1 MIGSFSVRYGPPD
14 LVRHGPLGQ
23 DVPVTN
29 DANPQAADDNE
40 LTAAAGAESRDNAER
55 EPAEVEPE
63 EFDPATFDPATF
75 DPESVPV
82 EDAELAA
89 EVLDFW
95 GATRQYAGMA
105 KASIVVGHTVSE
117 TVPPPAWSFGDEPE
131 LAEAL
136 LAAVLAGDKTATSSA
151 LWDYDDEGAP
161 IPVVG
166 ELSILLDGERHPRA
180 LIRTTS
186 VETTTFDEV
195 DDDFAAAEGEDDRT
209 LESWRAGHEAYFRRT
224 LGEGREFSSDMPIVC
239 ERFELLYP
247 KR

>member
-1 MIGSFSVRYGPPD
+1 M
-14 LVRHGPLGQ
+14 
-23 DVPVTN
+23 TN

-40 LTAAAGAESRDNAER
+40 QTAAAGAESRDSVER
-55 EPAEVEPE
+55 EPAGAEPE
-63 EFDPATFDPATF
+63 EFDPATF

-95 GATRQYAGMA
+95 GATRQHAGMA

-131 LAEAL
+131 LAETL

-161 IPVVG
+161 LPVVG

-186 VETTTFDEV
+186 VVTTTFDEV

-224 LGEGREFSSDMPIVC
+224 LGEGREFSADMPIVC

>member
-1 MIGSFSVRYGPPD
+1 M
-14 LVRHGPLGQ
+14 
-23 DVPVTN
+23 TN
-29 DANPQAADDNE
+29 DVNPQAADDNE
-40 LTAAAGAESRDNAER
+40 PESEHGS
-55 EPAEVEPE
+55 EP
-63 EFDPATFDPATF
+63 EFDPSTF

-95 GATRQYAGMA
+95 AATRQYAGMA
-105 KASIVVGHTVSE
+105 KASVVVGHTVSE
-117 TVPPPAWSFGDEPE
+117 TVPPQAWSFGDEPE
-131 LAEAL
+131 LAESL
-136 LAAVLAGDKTATSSA
+136 LSAVLAGDKTATSSA

-161 IPVVG
+161 LPVVG
-166 ELSILLDGERHPRA
+166 ELSILLDGDRHPRA

-224 LGEGREFSSDMPIVC
+224 LGEGREFSEDMPIVC

>member
-1 MIGSFSVRYGPPD
+1 
-14 LVRHGPLGQ
+14 
-23 DVPVTN
+23 VTN

-40 LTAAAGAESRDNAER
+40 LTAADAGREAAEPEAAEPETG
-55 EPAEVEPE
+55 EPETGEPEPE
-63 EFDPATFDPATF
+63 EFDPATF

-82 EDAELAA
+82 EDAELAS

-95 GATRQYAGMA
+95 AATRQYAGMA

-131 LAEAL
+131 LAETL

-151 LWDYDDEGAP
+151 LWDYNDEGAP
-161 IPVVG
+161 LPVVG

-224 LGEGREFSSDMPIVC
+224 LGEGREFSEDMPVVC

>member
-1 MIGSFSVRYGPPD
+1 
-14 LVRHGPLGQ
+14 
-23 DVPVTN
+23 VTN
-29 DANPQAADDNE
+29 DANPQAADDSE
-40 LTAAAGAESRDNAER
+40 QTAARAESRDSAER
-55 EPAEVEPE
+55 EPAEAEPAAAEPE
-63 EFDPATFDPATF
+63 DFDPATFDPATF

-131 LAEAL
+131 LAETL
-136 LAAVLAGDKTATSSA
+136 LAAVLAGEKTATSSA

-161 IPVVG
+161 LPVVG

-224 LGEGREFSSDMPIVC
+224 LGEGREFSEDMPVVC

>member
-1 MIGSFSVRYGPPD
+1 MT
-14 LVRHGPLGQ
+14 H
-23 DVPVTN
+23 DV
-29 DANPQAADDNE
+29 NPQAADD
-40 LTAAAGAESRDNAER
+40 D
-55 EPAEVEPE
+55 EP
-63 EFDPATFDPATF
+63 TFDPSTF

-82 EDAELAA
+82 EDQELAA

-95 GATRQYAGMA
+95 AATRQYAGMA

-117 TVPPPAWSFGDEPE
+117 TVPPQAWSFGDEPE
-131 LAEAL
+131 LAQTL

-151 LWDYDDEGAP
+151 LWDYDDEGVP
-161 IPVVG
+161 LPVVG

-224 LGEGREFSSDMPIVC
+224 LAEGREFATDMPIVC

-247 KR
+247 KP

>member
-1 MIGSFSVRYGPPD
+1 M
-14 LVRHGPLGQ
+14 
-23 DVPVTN
+23 TN
-29 DANPQAADDNE
+29 DANPAGSGRQRAECRRRGGGVPRQRGALAAE
-40 LTAAAGAESRDNAER
+40 LSPKELDPE
-55 EPAEVEPE
+55 ELDPE
-63 EFDPATFDPATF
+63 EFDPEEFDPEEFDPEEFDPATF

-95 GATRQYAGMA
+95 AATRQYAGMA

-117 TVPPPAWSFGDEPE
+117 TVPPQAWSFATSPRV
-131 LAEAL
+131 AEAL

-161 IPVVG
+161 LPVVG
-166 ELSILLDGERHPRA
+166 ELSILLDGDRHPRA
-180 LIRTTS
+180 LIRTT

-209 LESWRAGHEAYFRRT
+209 LELWRAGHEAYFRRT
-224 LGEGREFSSDMPIVC
+224 LGEGREFS
-239 ERFELLYP
+239 
-247 KR
+247 

>member
-1 MIGSFSVRYGPPD
+1 M
-14 LVRHGPLGQ
+14 
-23 DVPVTN
+23 TN

-40 LTAAAGAESRDNAER
+40 LTAADAGAESRDGAER
-55 EPAEVEPE
+55 KPAEAEPAASAAAEAEPAEAEPAAAEPE

-131 LAEAL
+131 LAETL
-136 LAAVLAGDKTATSSA
+136 LAAVLAGDKPATSSA

-161 IPVVG
+161 LPVVG

-195 DDDFAAAEGEDDRT
+195 DEDFAAAEGEDDRT

-224 LGEGREFSSDMPIVC
+224 LGEGREFSADMPVVC